1 MKKIFCEEFKGSRG
15 PFGDPTIQ
23 ILEKHEEEKKKNP
36 KCFLRGWELSGFG
49 LRGTRPIGSSQEAC
63 VKGYG
68 QAKAIEG
75 GPQPSYLPTLSV

>member
-1 MKKIFCEEFKGSRG
+1 MSRG

-23 ILEKHEEEKKKNP
+23 ILEKHEEGKKNAYYAGGNFQDLVSEALP
-36 KCFLRGWELSGFG
+36 V
-49 LRGTRPIGSSQEAC
+49 GSSQEAS

-75 GPQPSYLPTLSV
+75 GPQPSYPPTLSA